1 MSCLASHYKLTLTR
15 LHLIGV
21 EGELMGEC
29 SPRSLEGRM
38 NHGRM
43 KTLINNIKHV
53 VIKNLKLTPT
63 LGLETP
69 N

>member
-1 MSCLASHYKLTLTR
+1 MD
-15 LHLIGV
+15 
-21 EGELMGEC
+21 EC

-43 KTLINNIKHV
+43 KILINNIKHV
-53 VIKNLKLTPT
+53 AIKKFKLTPT

>member
-1 MSCLASHYKLTLTR
+1 
-15 LHLIGV
+15 
-21 EGELMGEC
+21 MGEC